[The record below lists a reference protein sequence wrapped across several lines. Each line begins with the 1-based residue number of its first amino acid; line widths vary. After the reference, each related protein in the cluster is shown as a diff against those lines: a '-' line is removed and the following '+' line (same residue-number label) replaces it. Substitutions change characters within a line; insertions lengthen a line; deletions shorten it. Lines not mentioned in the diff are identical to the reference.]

1 MPSNQFLGG
10 LLVLF
15 SFLYNRLADRESGAR
30 QIDQAS

>member
-1 MPSNQFLGG
+1 

-15 SFLYNRLADRESGAR
+15 SFLYNRLADRESGTG